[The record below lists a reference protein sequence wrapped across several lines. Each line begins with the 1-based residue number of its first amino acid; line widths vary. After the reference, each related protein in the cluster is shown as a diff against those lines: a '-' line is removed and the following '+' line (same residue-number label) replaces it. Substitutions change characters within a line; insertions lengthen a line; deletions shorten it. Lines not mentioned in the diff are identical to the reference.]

1 MNRPQNPNLAL
12 LERMVSLL
20 GSLSEQMV
28 FVGGCATGLLITDS
42 AAPPVRVTRDVDAIV
57 EVAALT
63 DYHRLSA
70 DLRERGFREDQAPDA
85 PICRWIQEELVLDV
99 MPSDPEVLGFGNRW
113 YRSAIE
119 HAVTC
124 ALANGMAIRHVDGPH
139 FLATKLAAFHG
150 RGQSD
155 PVLSHDLED
164 LIAVLDGRDTIVDEV
179 GAALPALRQHL
190 AKAFGAL
197 LRDEDFRTAVPG
209 HLPGDAASQ
218 ARLPGLL
225 QRIQAIAEMT

>member
-1 MNRPQNPNLAL
+1 MNRLQNPNLAL

-42 AAPPVRVTRDVDAIV
+42 AAPPVRMTRDVDAIV

-63 DYHRLSA
+63 DYHRLSVA
-70 DLRERGFREDQAPDA
+70 LRERGFREDLQPDA
-85 PICRWIQEELVLDV
+85 PICRWVQGELVLDV

-119 HAVTC
+119 HAVVCT
-124 ALANGMAIRHVDGPH
+124 LSNDVHIRHVDGPH
-139 FLATKLAAFHG
+139 FLATKLAAFRG

-155 PVLSHDLED
+155 PVSSHDMED
-164 LIAVLDGRDTIVDEV
+164 LIAVLDGRDAIVEEV
-179 GAALPALRQHL
+179 EAAPPALRRHL
-190 AKAFGAL
+190 AKAFREL
-197 LRDEDFRTAVPG
+197 IQDEDFRAALPG

-225 QRIQAIAEMT
+225 QRIQTIAEMT